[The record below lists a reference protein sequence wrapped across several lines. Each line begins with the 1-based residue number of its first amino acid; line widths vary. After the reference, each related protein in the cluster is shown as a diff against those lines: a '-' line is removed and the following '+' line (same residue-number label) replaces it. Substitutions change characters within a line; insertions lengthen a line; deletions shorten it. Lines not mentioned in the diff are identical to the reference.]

1 MRLSQTILLL
11 ADRRMSPTVR
21 ALKSAG
27 YRVLLSFTPDHAVAA
42 VVNSHVEAV
51 VLDQFH
57 FVPRE
62 NWSVAQSLKMVKP
75 DLCVLL
81 VVRGEIVRRTMPKG
95 LDAIV
100 PDGDGAAL
108 INALKDLLNHSREQ
122 KSRRAAVAKQ
132 SAVR

>member
-1 MRLSQTILLL
+1 MRLNQTILLL

-42 VVNSHVEAV
+42 VVNNQVDAV
-51 VLDQFH
+51 VLDQLH
-57 FVPRE
+57 FVVTE
-62 NWSVAQSLKMVKP
+62 NWSVAQSLKMVKS

-81 VVRGEIVRRTMPKG
+81 VVRGEIVRRTMPRG

-100 PDGDGAAL
+100 PDGDAAAL
-108 INALKDLLNHSREQ
+108 INTLRDLLNHSSEQ
-122 KSRRAAVAKQ
+122 KSRRSAVAKQ
-132 SAVR
+132 SALR